1 MTSNYIFPTL
11 KPPEIL
17 QCMTELGIPF
27 SEEDLAKPSIQRMKL
42 VYEAFSDILMGITWE
57 NYDSSVRACHDE
69 LEYSEIYIDSLSL
82 IIFHQK
88 LVKLMT
94 EVGIDDFSIR
104 DLIKPEPTRV
114 KKILSAVINFA
125 KFREERM
132 PVFETHAQKAE
143 SYVSRHQDLIFQNQD
158 LLEQLKNLKTK
169 QEDEVS
175 LIKKSKEINAAL
187 TNDLRELKKIQTALT
202 NEIDVLKREKAELSE
217 RLTNNQFITVNTK
230 QECMKLRSRIV
241 HSPEKLKQLISD
253 MGTSLAS
260 EKNSIASL
268 ERKSR
273 ELQNRI
279 DAIGIVEQDILN
291 CIKLME
297 ECEIEIARVE
307 EASRKVTK
315 HQEMVDQK
323 EMEVREVEIKDQ
335 QLNRQLANA
344 EDRLARIQRSAEA
357 KRDAA
362 QKKMA
367 EIRKEYNIMT
377 VERAE
382 RAHEMDKKRAIIE
395 STEKKISELRSHIES
410 EVNAVQNEYSKLK
423 SHIELYMEEMSRC
436 MEIAAAS

>member
-1 MTSNYIFPTL
+1 MISNYIFPTL

-17 QCMTELGIPF
+17 QCMSELGIPF
-27 SEEDLAKPSIQRMKL
+27 SEEDLTKPVSQRIKL

-57 NYDSSVRACHDE
+57 NYDNAVRACHDE
-69 LEYSEIYIDSLSL
+69 LEYSEIYMDSLSL

-132 PVFETHAQKAE
+132 SVFEAHAQKAE
-143 SYVSRHQDLIFQNQD
+143 SYVSRHQDLVFQNQD
-158 LLEQLKNLKTK
+158 LSEELKNLKIK
-169 QEDEVS
+169 QTDEAS
-175 LIKKSKEINAAL
+175 LIKKSKDINIAL
-187 TNDLRELKKIQTALT
+187 TNDLRELKKIQTSLT
-202 NEIDVLKREKAELSE
+202 NEIDVLKREKTEIAE

-268 ERKSR
+268 EKKSR
-273 ELQNRI
+273 ELQNKI
-279 DAIGIVEQDILN
+279 DAIEIVEQDILN

-307 EASRKVTK
+307 EASRKVVK

-323 EMEVREVEIKDQ
+323 ELEVREVEVKDQ

-344 EDRLARIQRSAEA
+344 EDKLARIQRSAEA
-357 KRDAA
+357 KREAA
-362 QKKMA
+362 QKKMS
-367 EIRKEYNIMT
+367 EIRKEYNIMI

-382 RAHEMDKKRAIIE
+382 RAHEIDRKRAMIE
-395 STEKKISELRSHIES
+395 STEKKISELRAHIES
-410 EVNAVQNEYSKLK
+410 EVTAVQSEYSKLK
-423 SHIELYMEEMSRC
+423 SHIELYMDEMNRC
-436 MEIAAAS
+436 MEIAATM

>member
-27 SEEDLAKPSIQRMKL
+27 SEEDLTKPSTQRMKL

-57 NYDSSVRACHDE
+57 NYDNAVRACHDE
-69 LEYSEIYIDSLSL
+69 LEHSEIYMDSLSL
-82 IIFHQK
+82 IIFYQK

-104 DLIKPEPTRV
+104 DLVKPEPIRV

-132 PVFETHAQKAE
+132 PVFETHAQKAD
-143 SYVSRHQDLIFQNQD
+143 SYISRNQNLVFQNQN
-158 LLEQLKNLKTK
+158 LSEQLKKLKIK

-175 LIKKSKEINAAL
+175 LIKKSKEINIGL
-187 TNDLRELKKIQTALT
+187 TNDLRELKKVQTTLT
-202 NEIDVLKREKAELSE
+202 NEIDVLKREKAEIAE

-260 EKNSIASL
+260 EKSSIASL

-273 ELQNRI
+273 ELQNKI
-279 DAIGIVEQDILN
+279 DVIGIVEQDILN

-307 EASRKVTK
+307 EASRKVAK

-323 EMEVREVEIKDQ
+323 ELEVREVEIKDQ

-344 EDRLARIQRSAEA
+344 EDKLARIQRSAEA
-357 KRDAA
+357 KRETA

-367 EIRKEYNIMT
+367 EIRKEYNIIT

-382 RAHEMDKKRAIIE
+382 RAHEMDRKRAMIE

-410 EVNAVQNEYSKLK
+410 EVNSVQSEYSKLK
-423 SHIELYMEEMSRC
+423 NHIELYIDEMSRC
-436 MEIAAAS
+436 MEIAATS

>member
-1 MTSNYIFPTL
+1 
-11 KPPEIL
+11 
-17 QCMTELGIPF
+17 MTELGIPF
-27 SEEDLAKPSIQRMKL
+27 SEEDLSKPTYQRMKL

-57 NYDSSVRACHDE
+57 NYDNFVRACHDE
-69 LEYSEIYIDSLSL
+69 LEYSGIYVESLGI

-88 LVKLMT
+88 LIRLMT

-104 DLIKPEPTRV
+104 DLIKPEAGRV

-143 SYVSRHQDLIFQNQD
+143 SYVSRHQDLVFQNQD
-158 LLEQLKNLKTK
+158 LSEKLKNLKMK
-169 QEDEVS
+169 QADEVS
-175 LIKKSKEINAAL
+175 LIKKSKEINVAL

-202 NEIDVLKREKAELSE
+202 NEIDVLKREKAEIAE
-217 RLTNNQFITVNTK
+217 RLSNNQFITVNTK

-253 MGTSLAS
+253 MGSSLAS
-260 EKNSIASL
+260 EKSSIASL
-268 ERKSR
+268 EKKSR
-273 ELQNRI
+273 ELQNKI
-279 DAIGIVEQDILN
+279 DAIGTVEQDILN

-297 ECEIEIARVE
+297 ECEIEIAKVE
-307 EASRKVTK
+307 EASRKVAK

-323 EMEVREVEIKDQ
+323 ELEVREVEVKDQ

-344 EDRLARIQRSAEA
+344 EDKLARIQRSAEA
-357 KRDAA
+357 KRETA

-367 EIRKEYNIMT
+367 EIRKEYNIIT

-382 RAHEMDKKRAIIE
+382 RAHEMDRKRTIIE

-410 EVNAVQNEYSKLK
+410 EVLAIQNEYSKLK
-423 SHIELYMEEMSRC
+423 SHVELYMDEMNRC
-436 MEIAAAS
+436 MEIATTS

>member
-11 KPPEIL
+11 KPTEIL

-27 SEEDLAKPSIQRMKL
+27 SEEDLSKPNTHRMKL
-42 VYEAFSDILMGITWE
+42 VYEAFSDILMGIAWE
-57 NYDSSVRACHDE
+57 NYDRAVRACQDE
-69 LEYSEIYIDSLSL
+69 LEYSEIYMDSLSL

-104 DLIKPEPTRV
+104 DLVKPEPVRV

-132 PVFETHAQKAE
+132 PVFEIHAQKAE
-143 SYVSRHQDLIFQNQD
+143 SYVSKHQDLVFQNQELSD
-158 LLEQLKNLKTK
+158 ELKRLKTK
-169 QEDEVS
+169 QENEVS
-175 LIKKSKEINAAL
+175 LIKKSKEINLAL
-187 TNDLRELKKIQTALT
+187 TNDLRELKKIQTSLT
-202 NEIDVLKREKAELSE
+202 NEIDVLKREKAEIAE

-230 QECMKLRSRIV
+230 QECMKLRSKIV

-260 EKNSIASL
+260 EKSSIASL
-268 ERKSR
+268 EKKSR
-273 ELQNRI
+273 ELQNKI

-297 ECEIEIARVE
+297 ECEIEIDRVE
-307 EASRKVTK
+307 EASRKVAK

-323 EMEVREVEIKDQ
+323 ELEVREVEIRDQ

-344 EDRLARIQRSAEA
+344 EDKLARIQRSAEA
-357 KRDAA
+357 KRETA
-362 QKKMA
+362 QKKMS

-382 RAHEMDKKRAIIE
+382 RVHEMDRKRAIIE
-395 STEKKISELRSHIES
+395 STEKKISELRAHIES
-410 EVNAVQNEYSKLK
+410 EVNSVQNEYSKLK
-423 SHIELYMEEMSRC
+423 SHIELYMDEMNRC